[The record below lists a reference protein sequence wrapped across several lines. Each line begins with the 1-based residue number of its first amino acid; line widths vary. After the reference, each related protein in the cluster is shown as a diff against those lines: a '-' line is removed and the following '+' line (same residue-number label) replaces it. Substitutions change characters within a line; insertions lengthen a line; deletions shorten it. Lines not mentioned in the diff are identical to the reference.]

1 MQHTILM
8 NYKKQKDAYG
18 DELSKERAIEICDY
32 YVAEIGKIKDAALTE
47 KEVLDK
53 DAEKLLSRILL
64 RIIKAKMIKDLKNNF
79 DDDSYDAH
87 EVF

>member
-18 DELSKERAIEICDY
+18 GELSKERAIEICDY

-47 KEVLDK
+47 KDMLDK

-64 RIIKAKMIKDLKNNF
+64 RIIKAKMIKDLKNNS
-79 DDDSYDAH
+79 DDGFYGAH